1 MKDIVCWGDSL
12 TAGMTAWPARLEKL
26 INETYGVNISVAN
39 CGVGGE
45 TSSTIAV
52 RAGAKGYELTV
63 RDALKI
69 PADCTPV
76 PITMDYNHVA
86 GRIGLLRQ
94 GGGNSVNPMTIAGV
108 KGTLAL
114 SMSKDAAEGAWIA
127 TVDEKLLEFTFTR
140 ESAGE
145 AVDVP
150 AGTRMLP
157 YGATAYKGRRC
168 ILYVGCNGG
177 WRDIDELISQQH
189 AILEACECD
198 PSDCIIIGNHFNNPI
213 NAAKMDLEM
222 AMHWGYHYLP
232 LRVYFASK
240 QAYLDAGADESVIA
254 EHQECIDKGI
264 TSPYFLRDAVH
275 MNDIGYELTTKLV
288 FEKMKALGFLP

>member
-12 TAGMTAWPARLEKL
+12 TAGATAWPVRLEKM
-26 INETYGVNISVAN
+26 INEAYGKSISVVN

-45 TSSTIAV
+45 ASSTIAV

-63 RDALKI
+63 RDALTI

-94 GGGNSVNPMTIAGV
+94 GAGNSVNPMTVAGV
-108 KGTLAL
+108 RGTLAL
-114 SMSKDAAEGAWIA
+114 TMSKDAPEDAWIA
-127 TVDEKLLEFTFTR
+127 TCDEKFLDYTFTR
-140 ESAGE
+140 ESAGD
-145 AVDVP
+145 AVEVP
-150 AGTRMLP
+150 AGTQMIP

-168 ILYVGCNGG
+168 ILYIGCNGG
-177 WRDIDELISQQH
+177 FNDIDQLIEQQH
-189 AILEACECD
+189 AILDACECD
-198 PSDCIIIGNHFNNPI
+198 PSDCIIIGNHFNNPV
-213 NAAKMDLEM
+213 NAARMDLEM

-240 QAYLDAGADESVIA
+240 QAYLDAGADEATIA

-275 MNDIGYELTTKLV
+275 MNDIGYELTTRLV
-288 FEKMKALGFLP
+288 FEKLKSLGFLK